1 MFPKIIS
8 KSYSLKIFL
17 FLSFFVFSYEQA
29 PQCIL
34 GKNCP
39 FNQGVCTT
47 PNFCKCNE
55 GFETLIDETALPGQ
69 QIYCNYE
76 QMSQYMPIILEVFLP
91 SMGHFVAGNIWLGAG
106 KLILV
111 ISFVLSSFT
120 LYDEIRVPPL
130 LKYLYEKFNIAK
142 FLNLESE
149 DKEKGEEEEEKEKED
164 DNNGERQ
171 TLRGKSSK
179 DRKGISKEEDAEKE
193 NDIMKENDDDENEND
208 GYKIG
213 YQAYDEEEETPDQ
226 EEELISKD
234 DKKKLKEKAKKKK
247 DKKNEKDK
255 KFIKL
260 IFDLTG
266 SFGSLVYFM
275 DIFLYKF
282 KIYTDGN
289 GIAFV

>member
-1 MFPKIIS
+1 MFPNIIS
-8 KSYSLKIFL
+8 KSICLKILL
-17 FLSFFVFSYEQA
+17 FLSFFLFSYGQA

-39 FNQGVCTT
+39 FNQGTCST

-55 GFETLIDETALPGQ
+55 GFETLIDETLLSGQ
-69 QIYCNYE
+69 QVYCNYE
-76 QMSQYMPIILEVFLP
+76 QMSQYTPIILEIFLP
-91 SMGHFVAGNIWLGAG
+91 SIGHFVVGNYWIGTA
-106 KLILV
+106 KFILLV
-111 ISFVLSSFT
+111 TFILSSFS
-120 LYDEIRVPPL
+120 LYDELRVPSL
-130 LKYLYEKFNIAK
+130 MKYLYEKFEIGK
-142 FLNLESE
+142 FLNI
-149 DKEKGEEEEEKEKED
+149 EEEKGDDNKED
-164 DNNGERQ
+164 DNKEEK
-171 TLRGKSSK
+171 TLLRGRNSK
-179 DRKGISKEEDAEKE
+179 DRKNISNEDDE
-193 NDIMKENDDDENEND
+193 NNIVKENDDDENDN
-208 GYKIG
+208 YKIA

-226 EEELISKD
+226 EEELISKN

-247 DKKNEKDK
+247 DKKNEKDH

>member
-1 MFPKIIS
+1 MFPKMIS
-8 KSYSLKIFL
+8 KSFCLKILL
-17 FLSFFVFSYEQA
+17 FLSFFLISYGQA

-39 FNQGVCTT
+39 FNQGTCAT

-55 GFETLIDETALPGQ
+55 GFETLIDETLLPGEQ
-69 QIYCNYE
+69 VYCNYE
-76 QMSQYMPIILEVFLP
+76 QMSQYTPIILEIFLP
-91 SMGHFVAGNIWLGAG
+91 SIGHFVVGNYWIGTA
-106 KLILV
+106 KFILL
-111 ISFVLSSFT
+111 ISFILSSFS
-120 LYDEIRVPPL
+120 LYDELRVPSL
-130 LKYLYEKFNIAK
+130 MKYLYDKFEIAK
-142 FLNLESE
+142 FLNI
-149 DKEKGEEEEEKEKED
+149 EEEKEDEEKED
-164 DNNGERQ
+164 DNKEENKL
-171 TLRGKSSK
+171 LRGRNSK
-179 DRKGISKEEDAEKE
+179 DRKGISNEDDEKG
-193 NDIMKENDDDENEND
+193 NDIVKENDDDENEN
-208 GYKIG
+208 YKIG

>member
-1 MFPKIIS
+1 MFPNIIS
-8 KSYSLKIFL
+8 KSLCLKILL
-17 FLSFFVFSYEQA
+17 FLSFFLFSYGQA

-39 FNQGVCTT
+39 FNQGICST

-55 GFETLIDETALPGQ
+55 GFETLIDETLLPGQ
-69 QIYCNYE
+69 QVYCNYE
-76 QMSQYMPIILEVFLP
+76 QMSQYTPIILEIFLP
-91 SMGHFVAGNIWLGAG
+91 SIGHFVVGNYWIGTA
-106 KLILV
+106 KFILLV
-111 ISFVLSSFT
+111 TFILSSFS
-120 LYDEIRVPPL
+120 LYDELRVPSL
-130 LKYLYEKFNIAK
+130 MKYLYEKFEIAK
-142 FLNLESE
+142 FLNI
-149 DKEKGEEEEEKEKED
+149 EEEEKGDDDKED
-164 DNNGERQ
+164 DNKEEK
-171 TLRGKSSK
+171 TLLRGRNSK
-179 DRKGISKEEDAEKE
+179 DRKNISNE
-193 NDIMKENDDDENEND
+193 DDENENNIAKEND
-208 GYKIG
+208 DENDNYKIG

-226 EEELISKD
+226 EEELISKS
-234 DKKKLKEKAKKKK
+234 DKKKQKEKAKKKK
-247 DKKNEKDK
+247 NKKNEKDH

>member
-1 MFPKIIS
+1 MFPNIIS
-8 KSYSLKIFL
+8 KSLCLKILL
-17 FLSFFVFSYEQA
+17 FLSFFLFSYGQA

-39 FNQGVCTT
+39 FNQGICST

-55 GFETLIDETALPGQ
+55 GFETLIDETLLPGQ
-69 QIYCNYE
+69 QVYCNYE
-76 QMSQYMPIILEVFLP
+76 QMSQYTPIILEIFLP
-91 SMGHFVAGNIWLGAG
+91 SIGHFVVGNYWIGTA
-106 KLILV
+106 KFILLV
-111 ISFVLSSFT
+111 TFILSSFS
-120 LYDEIRVPPL
+120 LYDELRVPSL
-130 LKYLYEKFNIAK
+130 MKYLYEKFEIGK
-142 FLNLESE
+142 FLNI
-149 DKEKGEEEEEKEKED
+149 EEEKGDDNKED
-164 DNNGERQ
+164 DNKEEK
-171 TLRGKSSK
+171 TLLRGRNSK
-179 DRKGISKEEDAEKE
+179 DRKNISNEDDE
-193 NDIMKENDDDENEND
+193 NNIAKENDDDEND
-208 GYKIG
+208 SYKIA

-226 EEELISKD
+226 EEELISKN

-247 DKKNEKDK
+247 DKKNEKDH

>member
-1 MFPKIIS
+1 MLPKMIS
-8 KSYSLKIFL
+8 KSYSLKILL
-17 FLSFFVFSYEQA
+17 FLSFFLISYGQA

-39 FNQGVCTT
+39 FNQGTCAT

-55 GFETLIDETALPGQ
+55 GFETLIDETLLPGQ
-69 QIYCNYE
+69 QVYCNYE
-76 QMSQYMPIILEVFLP
+76 QMSQYTPIILEIFLP
-91 SMGHFVAGNIWLGAG
+91 SIGHFVVGNYWIGIA
-106 KLILV
+106 KFILL
-111 ISFVLSSFT
+111 ISFILSSFS
-120 LYDEIRVPPL
+120 LYDELRVPSL
-130 LKYLYEKFNIAK
+130 MKYLYDKFEIAK
-142 FLNLESE
+142 FLNI
-149 DKEKGEEEEEKEKED
+149 EEEKEDEEKED
-164 DNNGERQ
+164 DNKEENKL
-171 TLRGKSSK
+171 LRGRNSK
-179 DRKGISKEEDAEKE
+179 DRKGISNEDDEKG
-193 NDIMKENDDDENEND
+193 NDIVKENDDDETDN
-208 GYKIG
+208 YKIG

>member
-1 MFPKIIS
+1 MFPKIFS
-8 KSYSLKIFL
+8 KSYSLKILL
-17 FLSFFVFSYEQA
+17 FLSFFLFSYGQA

-39 FNQGVCTT
+39 YNQGVCAT

-76 QMSQYMPIILEVFLP
+76 QMSQYMPIILEAFLP
-91 SMGHFVAGNIWLGAG
+91 SMGHFVAGNIWLGIG

-111 ISFVLSSFT
+111 ISFVLSSFS
-120 LYDEIRVPPL
+120 LYDEIRVPTL
-130 LKYLYEKFNIAK
+130 MKYLFEKFNIAK
-142 FLNLESE
+142 FLGLEE
-149 DKEKGEEEEEKEKED
+149 EEKEKGEQEKEKED
-164 DNNGERQ
+164 DNKEENQ
-171 TLRGKSSK
+171 LLRGKNSK
-179 DRKGISKEEDAEKE
+179 DRKGISKEEDVEKE
-193 NDIMKENDDDENEND
+193 NDIVKENDDDEND

-213 YQAYDEEEETPDQ
+213 YQAYDEEEEETPDQ
-226 EEELISKD
+226 EEELISKE
-234 DKKKLKEKAKKKK
+234 DKKKQKEKAKKKK
-247 DKKNEKDK
+247 DKKNEKEH

>member
-1 MFPKIIS
+1 MFPNIIS
-8 KSYSLKIFL
+8 KSLCLKILL
-17 FLSFFVFSYEQA
+17 FLSFFLFSYGQA

-39 FNQGVCTT
+39 FNQGICST

-55 GFETLIDETALPGQ
+55 GFETLIDETLLPGQ
-69 QIYCNYE
+69 QVYCNYE
-76 QMSQYMPIILEVFLP
+76 QMSQYTPIILEIFLP
-91 SMGHFVAGNIWLGAG
+91 SIGHFVVGNYWIGTA
-106 KLILV
+106 KFILLV
-111 ISFVLSSFT
+111 TFILSSFS
-120 LYDEIRVPPL
+120 LYDELRVPSL
-130 LKYLYEKFNIAK
+130 MKYLYEKFEIAK
-142 FLNLESE
+142 FLNI
-149 DKEKGEEEEEKEKED
+149 EEEEKGDDDKED
-164 DNNGERQ
+164 DNKEEK
-171 TLRGKSSK
+171 TLLRGRNSK
-179 DRKGISKEEDAEKE
+179 DRKNISNE
-193 NDIMKENDDDENEND
+193 DDENENNIAKEND
-208 GYKIG
+208 DENDNYKIG

-226 EEELISKD
+226 EEELISKN
-234 DKKKLKEKAKKKK
+234 DKKKKKEKDKKKK
-247 DKKNEKDK
+247 DKKNEKDH

>member
-1 MFPKIIS
+1 MFPNIIS
-8 KSYSLKIFL
+8 KSLCLKILL
-17 FLSFFVFSYEQA
+17 FLSFFLFSYGQA

-39 FNQGVCTT
+39 FNQGICST

-55 GFETLIDETALPGQ
+55 GFETLIDETLLPGQ
-69 QIYCNYE
+69 QVYCNYE
-76 QMSQYMPIILEVFLP
+76 QMSQYTPIILEIFLP
-91 SMGHFVAGNIWLGAG
+91 SIGHFVVGNYWIGTA
-106 KLILV
+106 KFILLV
-111 ISFVLSSFT
+111 TFILSSFS
-120 LYDEIRVPPL
+120 LYDELRVPSL
-130 LKYLYEKFNIAK
+130 MKYLYEKFEIAK
-142 FLNLESE
+142 FLNI
-149 DKEKGEEEEEKEKED
+149 EEEEKGDDDKED
-164 DNNGERQ
+164 DNKEEK
-171 TLRGKSSK
+171 TLLRGRNSK
-179 DRKGISKEEDAEKE
+179 DRKNISNEDDE
-193 NDIMKENDDDENEND
+193 NNIAKENDDDEND
-208 GYKIG
+208 SYKIA

-226 EEELISKD
+226 EEELISKS
-234 DKKKLKEKAKKKK
+234 DKKKQKEKAKKKK
-247 DKKNEKDK
+247 DKKNEKDH

>member
-8 KSYSLKIFL
+8 KSYSLKILL
-17 FLSFFVFSYEQA
+17 FLSFFLFSYGQA

-39 FNQGVCTT
+39 FNQGVCAT

-91 SMGHFVAGNIWLGAG
+91 SMGHFVAGNVWLGTA
-106 KLILV
+106 KLFLV
-111 ISFVLSSFT
+111 ISFVLSSFS
-120 LYDEIRVPPL
+120 LYDEIRVPTL
-130 LKYLYEKFNIAK
+130 MKYLFEKFNIPK
-142 FLNLESE
+142 LIGLEGE
-149 DKEKGEEEEEKEKED
+149 GKEEEKEKEKED
-164 DNNGERQ
+164 DNREENQ
-171 TLRGKSSK
+171 LLRGSNSK
-179 DRKGISKEEDAEKE
+179 DRKGISKEEDVEKE
-193 NDIMKENDDDENEND
+193 NDIEKENGDDEND

-226 EEELISKD
+226 EEELISKE
-234 DKKKLKEKAKKKK
+234 DKKKQKEKAKKER
-247 DKKNEKDK
+247 DKKNEKEH

>member
-1 MFPKIIS
+1 MFPNIIS
-8 KSYSLKIFL
+8 KSICLKILL
-17 FLSFFVFSYEQA
+17 FLSFFLFSYGQA

-39 FNQGVCTT
+39 FNQGTCST

-55 GFETLIDETALPGQ
+55 GFETLIDETLLPGQ
-69 QIYCNYE
+69 QVYCNYE
-76 QMSQYMPIILEVFLP
+76 QMSQYTPIILEIFLP
-91 SMGHFVAGNIWLGAG
+91 SIGHFVVGNYWIGTA
-106 KLILV
+106 KFILLV
-111 ISFVLSSFT
+111 TFILSSFS
-120 LYDEIRVPPL
+120 LYDELRVPSL
-130 LKYLYEKFNIAK
+130 MKYLYEKFEIAK
-142 FLNLESE
+142 FLNI
-149 DKEKGEEEEEKEKED
+149 EEEEKGDDDKED
-164 DNNGERQ
+164 DNKEEK
-171 TLRGKSSK
+171 TLLRGRNSK
-179 DRKGISKEEDAEKE
+179 DRKNISNEDDE
-193 NDIMKENDDDENEND
+193 NNIAKENDDDEND
-208 GYKIG
+208 SYKIA

-226 EEELISKD
+226 EEELISKS
-234 DKKKLKEKAKKKK
+234 DKKKQKEKAKKKK
-247 DKKNEKDK
+247 DKKNEKDH

>member
-1 MFPKIIS
+1 MFPNIIS
-8 KSYSLKIFL
+8 KSLCLKILL
-17 FLSFFVFSYEQA
+17 FLSFFLFSYGQA

-39 FNQGVCTT
+39 FNQGICST

-55 GFETLIDETALPGQ
+55 GFETLIDETLLPGQ
-69 QIYCNYE
+69 QVYCNYE
-76 QMSQYMPIILEVFLP
+76 QMSQYTPIILEIFLP
-91 SMGHFVAGNIWLGAG
+91 SIGHFVVGNYWIGTA
-106 KLILV
+106 KFILLV
-111 ISFVLSSFT
+111 TFILSSFS
-120 LYDEIRVPPL
+120 LYDELRVPSL
-130 LKYLYEKFNIAK
+130 MKYLYEKFEIAK
-142 FLNLESE
+142 FLNI
-149 DKEKGEEEEEKEKED
+149 EEEEKGDDDKED
-164 DNNGERQ
+164 DNKEEK
-171 TLRGKSSK
+171 TLLRGRNSK
-179 DRKGISKEEDAEKE
+179 DRKNISNE
-193 NDIMKENDDDENEND
+193 DDENENNIAKEND
-208 GYKIG
+208 DENDNYKIG

-226 EEELISKD
+226 EEELISKS
-234 DKKKLKEKAKKKK
+234 DKKKQKEKAKKKK
-247 DKKNEKDK
+247 DKKNEKDH

>member
-8 KSYSLKIFL
+8 KSYSIKIIL
-17 FLSFFVFSYEQA
+17 LLSFFLFSYGQA
-29 PQCIL
+29 PQCVL

-39 FNQGVCTT
+39 FNQGVCAN

-55 GFETLIDETALPGQ
+55 GFETLIDETLLPGQ

-76 QMSQYMPIILEVFLP
+76 QMSQWMPIILEAFLP
-91 SMGHFVAGNIWLGAG
+91 SMGHFAAGNTWLGVG

-111 ISFVLSSFT
+111 ISFCLSSFA
-120 LYDEIRVPPL
+120 LYDELKAPPL
-130 LKYLYEKFNIAK
+130 MIYLFQKLNIGK
-142 FLNLESE
+142 ILGLEE
-149 DKEKGEEEEEKEKED
+149 EGKGEEEKEKEKEKED
-164 DNNGERQ
+164 DNKEENQ
-171 TLRGKSSK
+171 LLRGRSSK
-179 DRKGISKEEDAEKE
+179 ERKGISKEEDVEKE
-193 NDIMKENDDDENEND
+193 NDNVKENDDDEND

-213 YQAYDEEEETPDQ
+213 YQAYDEEEEETPDQ
-226 EEELISKD
+226 EEELISKE
-234 DKKKLKEKAKKKK
+234 DKKKQKEKAKRKK
-247 DKKNEKDK
+247 DKKNEKEHK
-255 KFIKL
+255 YIKL

-266 SFGSLVYFM
+266 GFGSLVYFM